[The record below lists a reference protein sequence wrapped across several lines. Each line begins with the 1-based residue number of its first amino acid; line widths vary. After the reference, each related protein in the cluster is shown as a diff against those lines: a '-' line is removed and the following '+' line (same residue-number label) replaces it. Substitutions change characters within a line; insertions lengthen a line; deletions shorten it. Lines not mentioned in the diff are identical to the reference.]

1 MCCPRA
7 LMTGSLHQHYLYL
20 TDLHPMS
27 NNQMAYSNNLKSYC
41 QEHIV
46 KIKKQRKDNRINSTE
61 AV

>member
-1 MCCPRA
+1 
-7 LMTGSLHQHYLYL
+7 MTGSLHQHYLYL

-27 NNQMAYSNNLKSYC
+27 NKQMAYSNNLKSYC

>member
-1 MCCPRA
+1 
-7 LMTGSLHQHYLYL
+7 MTGSLHQHYLYL

-46 KIKKQRKDNRINSTE
+46 RLKSKEKIIESIVQKLFKL
-61 AV
+61 

>member
-1 MCCPRA
+1 M
-7 LMTGSLHQHYLYL
+7 L
-20 TDLHPMS
+20 

-46 KIKKQRKDNRINSTE
+46 KINMQRKDSRINSIE